1 MSETEYD
8 LAKKRLLDK
17 CAELKVAIRADA
29 DTPIVSELRNGDSLL
44 DRMLAKY
51 FASVSRE
58 HTKKLLD
65 NTFQPQWHFIEFTS
79 LGERAI
85 RGGYDIYNCA
95 QSQQM
100 ALGFVL
106 RQLADSGLSVQTV
119 FEEGIILV
127 QCNDGDLARITPIA
141 YKVGDSTGSRRVTRA
156 LKHLH
161 EYTPDAKIT
170 ARLKQIPG
178 LGQRIDRDRNNPY
191 PVDIICIHKTANNFA
206 QNMKIG
212 IQELCNGQSL
222 PLNIAQELTAVF
234 MGADSW
240 QHLKAAEN
248 NGKAIEAPYL
258 LLQELRTE
266 KHQRLGFYRSKPA
279 GIWAYALLLHS
290 SRSRDYWCND
300 TLSYFSNAPSTTQ
313 LAQPEEELTLWQ
325 LEDESENDGF
335 TLLAERQI
343 KTQQASGVKI
353 LSITPNE
360 LLALV
365 DVDANH
371 ITRCPLCDYNYAQ
384 DQPEDRAEHQAYHNE
399 CKKVEG
405 AFGLILLHE
414 KEQESDKKL
423 AYKQLKNDDSAIQR
437 EGALRLINA
446 HYHRSLYAAISR
458 GDWSEHP
465 VFGDYVA
472 MVDDY
477 KPHIPTHTMTDLRKQ
492 YGHMP
497 GHIEEGS
504 SYWRPQSK
512 VQLTETTQ

>member
-58 HTKKLLD
+58 HAKKLLD
-65 NTFQPQWHFIEFTS
+65 NTLQPRWHFIEFTP
-79 LGERAI
+79 LGKRAI
-85 RGGYDIYNCA
+85 RERYDIYNCA

-106 RQLADSGLSVQTV
+106 RQLADSGLSVQAV
-119 FEEGIILV
+119 FEEDAILV
-127 QCNDGDLARITPIA
+127 RCDDGDLARITPIA
-141 YKVGDSTGSRRVTRA
+141 YKAGNSAGSQRVTRA

-161 EYTPDAKIT
+161 EYAPDAKIN

-178 LGQRIDRDRNNPY
+178 LEQRIDKDRDTPN

-206 QNMKIG
+206 QNMKMG
-212 IQELCNGQSL
+212 VQELCNDQPL
-222 PLNIAQELTAVF
+222 PLNITQELTAAF

-248 NGKAIEAPYL
+248 NRKAIEAPYL
-258 LLQELRTE
+258 LLRELRNE
-266 KHQRLGFYRSKPA
+266 KHQPLGFYSSKPA

-300 TLSYFSNAPSTTQ
+300 TLSYFSNAPSASQ
-313 LAQPEEELTLWQ
+313 FAQPEEKLTLWQ
-325 LEDESENDGF
+325 LENESENDGF
-335 TLLAERQI
+335 TLLAERKI

-353 LSITPNE
+353 LSITSNE
-360 LLALV
+360 LLALT

-371 ITRCPLCDYNYAQ
+371 ITKCPLCDYSYVQ
-384 DQPEDRAEHQAYHNE
+384 DYSEDRAEHQTYHDE
-399 CKKVEG
+399 CKKVEK
-405 AFGLILLHE
+405 AFGLILLNE
-414 KEQESDKKL
+414 ETQESDKKL
-423 AYKQLKNDDSAIQR
+423 AYMQLQKDDPAKQK
-437 EGALRLINA
+437 EGALRLINT
-446 HYHRSLYAAISR
+446 HYHRSLYAAINR
-458 GDWSEHP
+458 GDWAEHP

-477 KPHIPTHTMTDLRKQ
+477 AVSAQPTT
-492 YGHMP
+492 P
-497 GHIEEGS
+497 
-504 SYWRPQSK
+504 
-512 VQLTETTQ
+512 